1 MKLLLFYFEVLLFVV
16 RQERVG
22 GLLCLLFEL
31 WIGFGHLVRGSEMEE
46 GSGGR
51 MGRDR
56 GPLDVS
62 DWSAKMSMRG
72 ITARSYWSA
81 CRSVP

>member
-22 GLLCLLFEL
+22 GLLYLLFEL
-31 WIGFGHLVRGSEMEE
+31 WIGFGHLVRGLETKE

-62 DWSAKMSMRG
+62 DWSAKMSMRV
-72 ITARSYWSA
+72 I
-81 CRSVP
+81 